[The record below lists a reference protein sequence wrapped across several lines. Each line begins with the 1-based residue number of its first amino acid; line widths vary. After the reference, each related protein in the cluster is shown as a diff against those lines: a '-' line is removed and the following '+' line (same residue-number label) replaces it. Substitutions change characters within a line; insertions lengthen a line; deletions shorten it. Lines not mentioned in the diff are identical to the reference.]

1 MTILSKKK
9 VLLKIF
15 LIGLKTNLSLDLRE
29 NR

>member
-1 MTILSKKK
+1 MTNLSKKM